1 MIHIEWMELFIHF
14 SKITVKVEADATRR
28 RAIADVN
35 ENLQS
40 DVYINVWF
48 QYNGS
53 LLEVQAINGN
63 DVNCSYVEEEL
74 DNVDLPIHIVK
85 KLVAQFGNNS
95 FLMLIR

>member
-1 MIHIEWMELFIHF
+1 
-14 SKITVKVEADATRR
+14 VKVEADATRR